1 MENFKALREFKK
13 TNWEDI
19 PDYGLYSMQVLT
31 YLEEHLLSYFPDM
44 VTLTSSMINNYVK
57 NGIIPKPVN
66 KKYYRD
72 HIGILMVVAVLKE
85 LLPLES
91 IKEGIDLQLG
101 IMGIER
107 AYNEFMD
114 ILQGSLRDLLDA
126 LQVGKGMSYGGFEAD
141 WDSASLTIAIKAFAF
156 QTLTR
161 EILKAR
167 GIYNQEGQDD

>member
-1 MENFKALREFKK
+1 M
-13 TNWEDI
+13 
-19 PDYGLYSMQVLT
+19 
-31 YLEEHLLSYFPDM
+31 
-44 VTLTSSMINNYVK
+44 TLTSSMINNYVK

-72 HIGILMVVAVLKE
+72 HIGVLMVVAVLKE

-114 ILQGSLRDLLDA
+114 ILEESLRDLLAA
-126 LQVGKGMSYGGFEAD
+126 LQVGKGMLLCHLFK
-141 WDSASLTIAIKAFAF
+141 LKIK
-156 QTLTR
+156 L
-161 EILKAR
+161 ISHKGL
-167 GIYNQEGQDD
+167 